1 MKQTFIKILEIL
13 FIATSFLG
21 VVIISTDKSIWTV
34 LGIVAVVLSVSVYG
48 LMVEANTEDEDDSE
62 LNRKERRS
70 SDGSRTVA

>member
-1 MKQTFIKILEIL
+1 MKQTFIKVLEIL

-62 LNRKERRS
+62 RNERRNTE
-70 SDGSRTVA
+70 SRSRRAVS

>member
-1 MKQTFIKILEIL
+1 MKQTFIKVLEIL

-21 VVIISTDKSIWTV
+21 VVIISKDKSIWTV

-62 LNRKERRS
+62 LNRKARRS

>member
-62 LNRKERRS
+62 RNERRNTE
-70 SDGSRTVA
+70 SRSRRAVS

>member
-1 MKQTFIKILEIL
+1 MKQTFIRILEIL

-48 LMVEANTEDEDDSE
+48 LLVEANTEDEDDSE
-62 LNRKERRS
+62 RNERRNTE
-70 SDGSRTVA
+70 SRSRRAVS

>member
-1 MKQTFIKILEIL
+1 MKQTFIKVLEIL

-21 VVIISTDKSIWTV
+21 VVIISKDKSIWTV

-62 LNRKERRS
+62 LNRKERKS